1 MNWQHVKTG
10 RFLKVAVWVTT
21 LQQEWQKT
29 PVVPATLP
37 CWCFQ
42 RSHTSFGLRF
52 FFRMNIWVFK
62 RLFKHGTAGAPYFL
76 SQKKINAAKA
86 ADVSSGFGVD
96 GSNDETTS
104 MVKDGKDFANNRVVG
119 RKSFGTRE
127 GCIQERPRNRFC
139 VCYPFEELW
148 SQHFKLQS
156 TFIKEKQR
164 VGFTSKWTSKVY
176 TLLEDWQKMLP
187 FLSYRGCPIILDR
200 AVLCRDIRK
209 ASRFGLEFMVEW
221 CWM

>member
-1 MNWQHVKTG
+1 MFQLKT
-10 RFLKVAVWVTT
+10 
-21 LQQEWQKT
+21 
-29 PVVPATLP
+29 
-37 CWCFQ
+37 
-42 RSHTSFGLRF
+42 TSFFWTHEVAACENRSFFESCCLGQDIAAGMAKNARGTSNSSMLMLSKINHKLWSPI

-86 ADVSSGFGVD
+86 ADVSAGFGVD

-104 MVKDGKDFANNRVVG
+104 MVKDGKELANNRVVG

-164 VGFTSKWTSKVY
+164 VGFTSKWTSKAPSFK
-176 TLLEDWQKMLP
+176 T
-187 FLSYRGCPIILDR
+187 DR
-200 AVLCRDIRK
+200 RCCL
-209 ASRFGLEFMVEW
+209 F
-221 CWM
+221 